1 MKGLVSFKE
10 FYFILDTLAINFP
23 QDHTKQMFDTMDG
36 DKDGYIT
43 YQDFINL
50 KEMSKL
56 ESHEAKKYQF
66 GSPPKIKD
74 PLTKMADDVI

>member
-1 MKGLVSFKE
+1 
-10 FYFILDTLAINFP
+10 
-23 QDHTKQMFDTMDG
+23 MFDTLDG

-50 KEMSKL
+50 KEISKL